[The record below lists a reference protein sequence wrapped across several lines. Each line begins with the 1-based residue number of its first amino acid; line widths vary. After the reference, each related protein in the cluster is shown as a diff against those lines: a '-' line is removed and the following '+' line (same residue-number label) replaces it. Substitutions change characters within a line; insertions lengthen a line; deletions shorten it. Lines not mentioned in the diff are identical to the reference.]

1 MFLVLNKKSS
11 YSLTAF
17 TLIEL
22 LVVIAIIALLSTLS
36 VVALNNARAKA
47 RDARRLSDVKQIS
60 TALELYYNSHGIYPN
75 SPNPVGT
82 PITNLCLSELGI
94 TSTCGT
100 EVYMKNIPADP
111 AKDKHYLYAPLIN
124 NSSFNLIY
132 DEETIADCPTDWV
145 RVPGNTLYNTHSFC
159 VMKYEAKIKGNNIG
173 AQVYNSSYEPES
185 RSSGTPWVNI
195 TQTNAKLE
203 CESIGAHLIT
213 EDEWLSIVR
222 NLELQ
227 ASNWTGG
234 VIGSG
239 QIPRGNSS
247 GSAALDGTNEL
258 TGVNK
263 RTHTLSNGEVIWD
276 LAGNVYDRTDATI
289 LGKDQPTGSSTPV
302 GFGWFEYSG
311 LLNYGSLAPE
321 RLLPMNNYNYI
332 QGYGRIYSSG
342 VSTNTTNYAFLRGG
356 YWSSGANAGVLTLGL
371 RYGPGS
377 SNTYFGFR
385 CVR

>member
-47 RDARRLSDVKQIS
+47 RDARRLSDIKQIS
-60 TALELYYNSHGIYPN
+60 TALELYYSSNGIYPDLP
-75 SPNPVGT
+75 SPTGT
-82 PITNLCLSELGI
+82 TITNLCLSELGI
-94 TSTCGT
+94 TSTCG
-100 EVYMKNIPADP
+100 VDIYMKKIPSDP
-111 AKDKHYLYAPLIN
+111 LKDAHYFYTPLASN
-124 NSSFNLIY
+124 LSFSLSY
-132 DEETIADCPTDWV
+132 DEETITDCPDDWV

-159 VMKYEAKIKGNNIG
+159 VMKYEAKDDGSGKP
-173 AQVYNSSYEPES
+173 VSKPD
-185 RSSGTPWVNI
+185 GTPWVNI

-239 QIPRGNSS
+239 QIPRGNSNS
-247 GSAALDGTNEL
+247 SAALDGTNEL
-258 TGVNK
+258 TGFNK

-276 LAGNVYDRTDATI
+276 LAGNVYDWTDATI

-302 GFGWFEYSG
+302 GFGWSEYSN
-311 LLNYGSLAPE
+311 LLTYGSLAPE
-321 RLLPMNNYNYI
+321 RLLPINNYNYI

-356 YWSSGANAGVLTLGL
+356 YWSSGANAGVVALGL
-371 RYGPGS
+371 SRGPGY
-377 SNTYFGFR
+377 SNTNIGFR

>member
-47 RDARRLSDVKQIS
+47 RDARRLSDIKQIS
-60 TALELYYNSHGIYPN
+60 TALELYYSSNGIYPDLP
-75 SPNPVGT
+75 SPTGT
-82 PITNLCLSELGI
+82 TITNLCLSELGI
-94 TSTCGT
+94 TSTCG
-100 EVYMKNIPADP
+100 VDIYMKKIPSDP
-111 AKDKHYLYAPLIN
+111 LKDAHYFYTPLASN
-124 NSSFNLIY
+124 LSFSLSY
-132 DEETIADCPTDWV
+132 DEETITDCPANWV

-159 VMKYEAKIKGNNIG
+159 VMKYEAKIKGNDNG
-173 AQVYNSSYEPES
+173 AQVYSSIYEPES

-195 TQTNAKLE
+195 SQTNAKLE

-276 LAGNVYDRTDATI
+276 LAGNVYDWTDATI

-321 RLLPMNNYNYI
+321 RLLPINNYNYI

-342 VSTNTTNYAFLRGG
+342 VSTNTTNYAFRRGG
-356 YWSSGANAGVLTLGL
+356 SWSYGANAGVLTLYL
-371 RYGPGS
+371 RNGPGYS
-377 SNTYFGFR
+377 YPNIGFR